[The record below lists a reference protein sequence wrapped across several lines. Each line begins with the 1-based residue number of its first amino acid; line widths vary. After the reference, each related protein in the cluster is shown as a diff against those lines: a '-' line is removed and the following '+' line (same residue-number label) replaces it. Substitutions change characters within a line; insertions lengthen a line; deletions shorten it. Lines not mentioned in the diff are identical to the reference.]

1 MCWGCHRTRPRER
14 SAWRRGPSEASATAP
29 SRRSAKAWENEM
41 TLEHDFDP
49 DIARRLEARLAPYAP
64 VGRISPPLARRSP
77 RRRLIVAAA
86 LAGTFAAS
94 GVGLG
99 YEVNGLAGAP
109 GTGCPHPVRTIQLS
123 P

>member
-1 MCWGCHRTRPRER
+1 
-14 SAWRRGPSEASATAP
+14 
-29 SRRSAKAWENEM
+29 M

-94 GVGLG
+94 VVGLG
-99 YEVNGLAGAP
+99 YEVNGSAESQGL
-109 GTGCPHPVRTIQLS
+109 GCLHPIDKIQLYAKGIAES
-123 P
+123 VHAGDHRDIEGRDRQHHDERDGHDACHP

>member
-49 DIARRLEARLAPYAP
+49 DLARRLEARLAPYAP
-64 VGRISPPLARRSP
+64 VGRISPPLPRPQSRWRRGSDDAEQDPSSLTDRQRRP
-77 RRRLIVAAA
+77 RAPRWAAVNVA
-86 LAGTFAAS
+86 TD
-94 GVGLG
+94 
-99 YEVNGLAGAP
+99 
-109 GTGCPHPVRTIQLS
+109 HP
-123 P
+123 